1 MTHYYHTYFK
11 PSHCIMCLVLT
22 LKWHC
27 GVKLPILG
35 RVLDHN
41 NIMVA
46 SVREV
51 RLNL

>member
-1 MTHYYHTYFK
+1 MTHYYHTYCK

-27 GVKLPILG
+27 GVKLPIL
-35 RVLDHN
+35 DHN